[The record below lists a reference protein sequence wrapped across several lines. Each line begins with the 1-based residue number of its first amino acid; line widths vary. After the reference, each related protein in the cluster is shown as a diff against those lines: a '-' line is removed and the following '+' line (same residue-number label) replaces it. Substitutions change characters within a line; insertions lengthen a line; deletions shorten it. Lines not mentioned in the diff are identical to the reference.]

1 MIRYFLHI
9 AYKGTNYRGW
19 QRQKKVVTI
28 QEIFESKL
36 EQIFKYKIPCL
47 GCGRTDAGVHAAQ
60 YFMHIDVKSEA
71 DFDLKF
77 RLNKMLPHDIAV
89 FDVIK
94 MEQDYH
100 AQFDAIERTYDYFIH
115 TYKDP
120 FLATQSSL
128 YLIENLDL
136 EKMKQAALLLL
147 KYNDFRALCKT
158 PDRHNNTICNL
169 KSVKLFIN
177 KQGDRIRF
185 QISSNKFLKGMI
197 RIIVFRLLEIGS
209 GKLNINEF
217 EYYLKNGEVSK
228 FNNLAYPQGL
238 YLSRVKYE
246 FIDILPRNEFFSVLN
261 DYWKEV

>member
-100 AQFDAIERTYDYFIH
+100 AQ
-115 TYKDP
+115 